1 MYALCQRDETR
12 SDPCL
17 SLASEAEKRRS
28 IKMKFGEY
36 HIY

>member
-1 MYALCQRDETR
+1 MYVQRDETK
-12 SDPCL
+12 SDPCEL
-17 SLASEAEKRRS
+17 SLASKAEKRGS